1 MTKVSIISVGIK
13 QLDFI
18 KNKLLERDA
27 EVEIFNNL
35 DELSNNGTS
44 TLICHSNA
52 LSSSEDDTKKLISL
66 ARSLKIKKIIQIDR
80 ICKYFFTS

>member
-1 MTKVSIISVGIK
+1 MTKVSIISEGIK

-27 EVEIFNNL
+27 SVEIFNNL

-44 TLICHSNA
+44 TLICHNSA
-52 LSSSEDDTKKLISL
+52 LSKSEDDSKGLFL
-66 ARSLKIKKIIQIDR
+66 
-80 ICKYFFTS
+80 

>member
-1 MTKVSIISVGIK
+1 MAKVSIINVGIK

-18 KNKLLERDA
+18 KKKLLERDA

-44 TLICHSNA
+44 TLIMS
-52 LSSSEDDTKKLISL
+52 
-66 ARSLKIKKIIQIDR
+66 
-80 ICKYFFTS
+80 